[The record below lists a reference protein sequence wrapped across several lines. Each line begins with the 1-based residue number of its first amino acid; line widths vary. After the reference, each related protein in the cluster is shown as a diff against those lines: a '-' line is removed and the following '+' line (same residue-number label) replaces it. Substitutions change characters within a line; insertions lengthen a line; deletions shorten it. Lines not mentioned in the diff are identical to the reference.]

1 MKKLLI
7 MALLFATQTNAQQIT
22 WQKYYNIS
30 TGINFCMSLLQL
42 EDSGFIVASSWPQN
56 PFIGRIFKT
65 NKYGDTIQSV
75 KHHKNHDSL
84 GAVQWTGYFSGTM
97 QWTYFSGNP
106 YYTLCQW
113 RYIGSRHVCR
123 L

>member
-75 KHHKNHDSL
+75 KTNTWCNIVKTHDQNFAYAGGSTLL
-84 GAVQWTGYFSGTM
+84 GQGRLTKIDDSGE
-97 QWTYFSGNP
+97 
-106 YYTLCQW
+106 
-113 RYIGSRHVCR
+113 
-123 L
+123 